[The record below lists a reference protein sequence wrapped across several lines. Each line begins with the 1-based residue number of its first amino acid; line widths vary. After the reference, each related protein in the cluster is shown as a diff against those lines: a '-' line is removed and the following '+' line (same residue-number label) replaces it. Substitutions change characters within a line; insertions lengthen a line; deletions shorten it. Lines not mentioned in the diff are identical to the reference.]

1 MKETLRKLGL
11 LSLGILGMIFVG
23 GMVIYVTQNVLP
35 GLLSMFI
42 YVYATAK
49 WDKL

>member
-11 LSLGILGMIFVG
+11 LSLGILGMISG
-23 GMVIYVTQNVLP
+23 AGILILATRNIIP
-35 GLLSMFI
+35 GLLFMFI
-42 YVYATAK
+42 YVYVVAK